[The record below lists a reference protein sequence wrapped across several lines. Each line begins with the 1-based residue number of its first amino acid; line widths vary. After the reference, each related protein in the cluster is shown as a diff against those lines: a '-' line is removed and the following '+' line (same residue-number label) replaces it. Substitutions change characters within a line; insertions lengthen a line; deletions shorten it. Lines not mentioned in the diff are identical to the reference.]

1 MNPLLATAA
10 VVVIATVVP
19 AESCTVGVPSV
30 T

>member
-10 VVVIATVVP
+10 VVVSTTVVP
-19 AESCTVGVPSV
+19 AESCTVDPSV